1 MGSGEHG
8 HPAGTRH
15 RGGQAGGETDS
26 SLQEDETMRA
36 FDISPLLRSSIGFD
50 HVNRLFDLANRLD
63 DAAASYP
70 PYNIEKRGEDAY
82 RITMAV
88 AGFRPDEL
96 DVTVKENSL
105 IITGKAAEQD
115 PAAQAAEPVTVLHR
129 GIARRAFER
138 RFELADTVKV
148 MGAELNDG
156 LLHIALKREIPE
168 AKKPRQIQIATAAQG
183 SSLAGTVIEAQPK
196 AA

>member
-1 MGSGEHG
+1 
-8 HPAGTRH
+8 
-15 RGGQAGGETDS
+15 
-26 SLQEDETMRA
+26 MRT
-36 FDISPLLRSSIGFD
+36 FDLSPLLRSSIGFD
-50 HVNRLFDLANRLD
+50 HVNRLFELANRVD
-63 DAAASYP
+63 EAAASYP

-88 AGFRPDEL
+88 AGFSEAEL

-105 IITGKAAEQD
+105 IVTGKAAEQPSAD
-115 PAAQAAEPVTVLHR
+115 AEEVSYLHR

-148 MGAELNDG
+148 VGAELKDG
-156 LLHIALKREIPE
+156 LLHIALKREVPE
-168 AKKPRQIQIATAAQG
+168 AKKPRQIQISTAAK
-183 SSLAGTVIEAQPK
+183 SGTVIEAQPK

>member
-1 MGSGEHG
+1 
-8 HPAGTRH
+8 
-15 RGGQAGGETDS
+15 
-26 SLQEDETMRA
+26 MRA

-50 HVNRLFDLANRLD
+50 HVNRLYDLASRLD
-63 DAAASYP
+63 ESSLSYP

-88 AGFRPDEL
+88 AGFRLDEL

-105 IITGKAAEQD
+105 TIASR
-115 PAAQAAEPVTVLHR
+115 AAEPPADAANANANAEAGVTYLHR

-148 MGAELNDG
+148 VGAQLVDG
-156 LLHIALKREIPE
+156 LLHIELKREVPE
-168 AKKPRQIQIATAAQG
+168 AKKPRQVQI
-183 SSLAGTVIEAQPK
+183 LAGSQPQSLR

>member
-1 MGSGEHG
+1 
-8 HPAGTRH
+8 
-15 RGGQAGGETDS
+15 
-26 SLQEDETMRA
+26 MRA

-63 DAAASYP
+63 DNAVSYP

-88 AGFRPDEL
+88 AGFKADEL

-105 IITGKAAEQD
+105 IVTGKAGEQ
-115 PAAQAAEPVTVLHR
+115 PADGEVTYLHR

-148 MGAELNDG
+148 VGAELNDG
-156 LLHIALKREIPE
+156 LLHIALKREVPE
-168 AKKPRQIQIATAAQG
+168 AKKPRQIEINTAAN
-183 SSLAGTVIEAQPK
+183 AGTVIDAQPK

>member
-1 MGSGEHG
+1 
-8 HPAGTRH
+8 
-15 RGGQAGGETDS
+15 
-26 SLQEDETMRA
+26 MRA
-36 FDISPLLRSSIGFD
+36 FDLSPLLRSSVGFD
-50 HVNRLFDLANRLD
+50 HVNRLFELANRVD
-63 DAAASYP
+63 ETATSYP

-88 AGFRPDEL
+88 AGFDQSEL

-105 IITGKAAEQD
+105 IVTGKAAEQ
-115 PAAQAAEPVTVLHR
+115 TVQDGEQVSYLHR

-148 MGAELNDG
+148 VGAEMKDG
-156 LLHIALKREIPE
+156 LLHIALKREVPE
-168 AKKPRQIQIATAAQG
+168 AKKPRQIAINTAAQ
-183 SSLAGTVIEAQPK
+183 SSIVGGTVIEAQPK

>member
-1 MGSGEHG
+1 
-8 HPAGTRH
+8 
-15 RGGQAGGETDS
+15 
-26 SLQEDETMRA
+26 MRA

-63 DAAASYP
+63 DNAVSYP

-88 AGFRPDEL
+88 AGFKPDEL

-105 IITGKAAEQD
+105 IVTGKAAEQ
-115 PAAQAAEPVTVLHR
+115 PAEGEVTYLHR

-148 MGAELNDG
+148 TGAELNDG
-156 LLHIALKREIPE
+156 LLHVALKREIPE
-168 AKKPRQIQIATAAQG
+168 AKKPRQIEISTAAH
-183 SSLAGTVIEAQPK
+183 AATVIDAQPK

>member
-1 MGSGEHG
+1 
-8 HPAGTRH
+8 
-15 RGGQAGGETDS
+15 
-26 SLQEDETMRA
+26 MRA
-36 FDISPLLRSSIGFD
+36 FDLSPLLRSSVGFD
-50 HVNRLFDLANRLD
+50 HVNRLFELANRVD
-63 DAAASYP
+63 ETATSYP

-88 AGFRPDEL
+88 AGFDQSEL
-96 DVTVKENSL
+96 DITVKENSL
-105 IITGKAAEQD
+105 IVTGKAVEQTATQD
-115 PAAQAAEPVTVLHR
+115 GEQVSYLHR

-148 MGAELNDG
+148 VGAELKDG

-168 AKKPRQIQIATAAQG
+168 AKKPRQIQINTAAN
-183 SSLAGTVIEAQPK
+183 SGTVIEAQPH

>member
-1 MGSGEHG
+1 
-8 HPAGTRH
+8 
-15 RGGQAGGETDS
+15 
-26 SLQEDETMRA
+26 MRA
-36 FDISPLLRSSIGFD
+36 FDLSPLLRSSVGFD
-50 HVNRLFDLANRLD
+50 HVNRLFELANRVD

-88 AGFRPDEL
+88 AGFGEGEL

-105 IITGKAAEQD
+105 IVTGKSAEQT
-115 PAAQAAEPVTVLHR
+115 AAPEGEQVSYLHR

-148 MGAELNDG
+148 VGAELKDG
-156 LLHIALKREIPE
+156 LLHIALKREVPE
-168 AKKPRQIQIATAAQG
+168 AKKPRQIQINAAAN
-183 SSLAGTVIEAQPK
+183 AGTVIDAQPK

>member
-1 MGSGEHG
+1 
-8 HPAGTRH
+8 
-15 RGGQAGGETDS
+15 
-26 SLQEDETMRA
+26 MRA

-50 HVNRLFDLANRLD
+50 HVNRLYDLASRLD
-63 DAAASYP
+63 ESSLSYP

-88 AGFRPDEL
+88 AGFRLDEL

-105 IITGKAAEQD
+105 TIASKVVEQPAE
-115 PAAQAAEPVTVLHR
+115 AEGVTYLHR

-148 MGAELNDG
+148 VGAQLVDG
-156 LLHIALKREIPE
+156 LLHIELKREVPE
-168 AKKPRQIQIATAAQG
+168 AKKPRQIPI
-183 SSLAGTVIEAQPK
+183 LAGSQPQSLR

>member
-1 MGSGEHG
+1 
-8 HPAGTRH
+8 
-15 RGGQAGGETDS
+15 
-26 SLQEDETMRA
+26 MRA
-36 FDISPLLRSSIGFD
+36 FDLSPLLRSSVGFD
-50 HVNRLFDLANRLD
+50 HVNRLFELANRVD
-63 DAAASYP
+63 ETATSYP

-88 AGFRPDEL
+88 AGFDQSEL

-105 IITGKAAEQD
+105 IVTGKAAEQ
-115 PAAQAAEPVTVLHR
+115 AAAEAGEQVSYLHR

-148 MGAELNDG
+148 VGAELKDG
-156 LLHIALKREIPE
+156 LLHIALKREVPE
-168 AKKPRQIQIATAAQG
+168 AKKPRQIAINTAVN
-183 SSLAGTVIEAQPK
+183 SGTVIEAQPK

>member
-1 MGSGEHG
+1 
-8 HPAGTRH
+8 
-15 RGGQAGGETDS
+15 
-26 SLQEDETMRA
+26 MRA
-36 FDISPLLRSSIGFD
+36 FDFAPLLRSSVGFD
-50 HVNRLFDLANRLD
+50 HVNRLFELANRID
-63 DAAASYP
+63 DAAAAYP
-70 PYNIEKRGEDAY
+70 PYNIEKHGEDTY

-105 IITGKAAEQD
+105 IITGKGAEQPTAD
-115 PAAQAAEPVTVLHR
+115 EQVTVLHR

-148 MGAELNDG
+148 TGAELNDG
-156 LLHIALKREIPE
+156 LLHIALKREVPE
-168 AKKPRQIQIATAAQG
+168 AKKPRQIQIATPANT
-183 SSLAGTVIEAQPK
+183 GTVIEAQPK

>member
-1 MGSGEHG
+1 
-8 HPAGTRH
+8 
-15 RGGQAGGETDS
+15 
-26 SLQEDETMRA
+26 MRA
-36 FDISPLLRSSIGFD
+36 FDFAPLLRSSVGFD
-50 HVNRLFDLANRLD
+50 HVNRLFELANRLD
-63 DAAASYP
+63 DAATAYP
-70 PYNIEKRGEDAY
+70 PYNIEKHGEDAY

-105 IITGKAAEQD
+105 TVTGKAPNQKNGEAPEPEAE
-115 PAAQAAEPVTVLHR
+115 VTVLHR

-148 MGAELNDG
+148 TGAELKDG
-156 LLHIALKREIPE
+156 LLHIALKREVPE
-168 AKKPRQIQIATAAQG
+168 AKKPRQIQIATAAN
-183 SSLAGTVIEAQPK
+183 SGTVIEAQPK

>member
-1 MGSGEHG
+1 
-8 HPAGTRH
+8 
-15 RGGQAGGETDS
+15 
-26 SLQEDETMRA
+26 MRA
-36 FDISPLLRSSIGFD
+36 FDLSPLLRSSVGFD
-50 HVNRLFDLANRLD
+50 HVNRLFELANRVD
-63 DAAASYP
+63 ETATSYP

-88 AGFRPDEL
+88 AGFDQSEL
-96 DVTVKENSL
+96 EITVKENSL
-105 IITGKAAEQD
+105 IVTGKAVETAEQ
-115 PAAQAAEPVTVLHR
+115 AGEQVSYLHR

-148 MGAELNDG
+148 VGAELKDG

-168 AKKPRQIQIATAAQG
+168 AKKPRQIQINVAG
-183 SSLAGTVIEAQPK
+183 NSGTVIEAQPR